1 MTLID
6 IGVAVIVG
14 LSILLSL
21 IRGLVREVLA
31 LAAWVVAFLSANL
44 LAAKVAP
51 WLPDAVPTEELKLMA
66 GFICVFVAV
75 LIAMSVLAILASKLV
90 KSAGLG
96 LEDRLLGGAFG
107 LARGLLVVM
116 ILVLLAG
123 LTSLPRQA
131 VWRNGV
137 LSDPLEGFA
146 GMVKAWLPAELAQRI
161 TYDRG
166 VFRGER
172 NHPLK

>member
-1 MTLID
+1 MTLFD
-6 IGVAVIVG
+6 IVVIAIVG
-14 LSILLSL
+14 LSVLLSI

-44 LAAKVAP
+44 LAPEAAA
-51 WLPDAVPTEELKLMA
+51 WMPDALGAEEVRLLA
-66 GFICVFVAV
+66 GFLCVFLGV
-75 LIAMSVLAILASKLV
+75 LVAMSLLAILVSKLV

-96 LEDRLLGGAFG
+96 LEDRLLGGVFG

-123 LTSLPRQA
+123 LTALPRQA
-131 VWRNGV
+131 VWRNAV

-146 GMVKAWLPAELAQRI
+146 GRVKGWLPAELAQRI
-161 TYDRG
+161 TY
-166 VFRGER
+166 
-172 NHPLK
+172 K

>member
-1 MTLID
+1 MTLVD
-6 IGVAVIVG
+6 IAVAVIVG
-14 LSILLSL
+14 LSVLLSL

-44 LAAKVAP
+44 LAAPVAP
-51 WLPDAVPTEELKLMA
+51 WLPDVIPSEELKLMA

-96 LEDRLLGGAFG
+96 VEDRLLGGAFG
-107 LARGLLVVM
+107 LARGMLVV
-116 ILVLLAG
+116 IVIVLLAG

-131 VWRNGV
+131 VWRNAV
-137 LSDPLEGFA
+137 LSGPLETLA
-146 GMVKAWLPAELAQRI
+146 VHSKAWLPADLAQRI
-161 TYDRG
+161 TY
-166 VFRGER
+166 E
-172 NHPLK
+172 